1 MPGVYIS
8 YPFCA
13 QKCTYCNFASG
24 VFPRE
29 LEPRYV
35 DALVRE
41 IVAHRWAWTPE
52 TVYLGGGTPSG
63 MATRDL
69 ERILRSLPDGHG
81 SEPRASA
88 SGPRWKEAAIEVAP
102 GAITAE
108 RAAAWAYAG
117 INRVSLGV
125 QSFVQRELAR
135 TGRKHTAEIVEREV
149 ALLRAAGIAN
159 INIDLIAGLPGQTRA
174 SWSGSLSWIERLQPP
189 HVSVYMLEIDEDSRL
204 GSEVLLNG
212 KRYGAPDVPSDELT
226 AGFYETAVERLG
238 QMGIHRYE
246 ISNFARPG
254 FESLHNLKYWQLE
267 PYVGFGA
274 DAHSFNGAVRG
285 QNVESPSEYVERM
298 ESGGSVSMDT
308 TLANSSEERFFV
320 GLRLTAGIQ
329 PLAEEWLKFE
339 QPIQRFIADGLLARE
354 GSRLRLTDRGV
365 LFSNEVFAEFV
376 T

>member
-29 LEPRYV
+29 LEPKYV
-35 DALVRE
+35 SALVCE
-41 IVAHRWAWTPE
+41 IGSHNWAWIPE

-63 MATRDL
+63 MATVDL
-69 ERILRSLPDGHG
+69 DRILAAIPGRDHW
-81 SEPRASA
+81 R
-88 SGPRWKEAAIEVAP
+88 EATIEVAP
-102 GAITAE
+102 GTITGE
-108 RAAAWAYAG
+108 RASAWARTG

-135 TGRKHTAEIVEREV
+135 TGRKHTAAIVERELG
-149 ALLRAAGIAN
+149 ALRSEGLTN

-174 SWSGSLSWIERLQPP
+174 SWSESLAWIERLQPP
-189 HVSVYMLEIDEDSRL
+189 HVSVYMLEIDQDSRL

-226 AGFYETAVERLG
+226 AEFYQTAVEFLQRN
-238 QMGIHRYE
+238 GIHRYE

-254 FESLHNLKYWQLE
+254 FESLHNLKYWQLA
-267 PYVGFGA
+267 PYAGFGA
-274 DAHSFNGAVRG
+274 DAHSFDGFVRG
-285 QNVESPSEYVERM
+285 QNIESPGDYVERI
-298 ESGGSVSMDT
+298 ESGQSARIDATPANT
-308 TLANSSEERFFV
+308 TEERFFV
-320 GLRLTAGIQ
+320 GLRLTQGIQ
-329 PLAEEWLKFE
+329 PLDQEWIQFQE
-339 QPIQRFIADGLLARE
+339 PIDRFITEGLLARD
-354 GSRLRLTDRGV
+354 GARLRLTDRGV
-365 LFSNEVFAEFV
+365 LFSNEVFAEFI